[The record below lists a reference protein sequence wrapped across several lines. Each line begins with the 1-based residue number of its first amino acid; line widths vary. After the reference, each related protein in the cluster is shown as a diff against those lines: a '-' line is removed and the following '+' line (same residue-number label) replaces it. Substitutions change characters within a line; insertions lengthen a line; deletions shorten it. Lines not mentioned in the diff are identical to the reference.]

1 MAIAKKK
8 RNVKRGN
15 AGIAAKT
22 AVRNKNLEPI
32 WTGWEQMTGE
42 QFFKHKQS
50 SIRYY
55 YTTFKLADLLA
66 NVYGWMKENDYSKE
80 DIRAAKAASSGLITA
95 TAAIH
100 SRMLSNGM
108 PDLNPEEQNYYE
120 EMPGLGDTVA
130 PVTDYIKE
138 RVRLA
143 IQNGKINLALKKE
156 QEPEQEVPTGKPYIP
171 TIQERISE
179 QAGTMSE
186 EIDEWLE
193 SFLDNKKSFDPKGFD
208 FKRHFTAKGVT
219 QAHARKLKKF
229 YDEQLADFRALEL
242 MPTTGQLNRMP
253 ESEADQWLQLK
264 EAYSHFSKTDRKKY
278 TSAINSVIEA
288 LDFIIEAS
296 KAQRKPRKAKPKS
309 ATKLVEKL
317 KYCLK
322 DDKFQLASIAA
333 ENIIGANELWVF
345 NVKYRKLGK
354 YVAKNIDNTGQ
365 NREGSGLS
373 VKGASITGFDPQ
385 ASIQKTLRKPI
396 EQLKEFKTAGKV
408 KLRKFIDDIPTT
420 DTLLNG
426 RCNNYTILLKVQ

>member
-15 AGIAAKT
+15 AGIAAKS

-66 NVYGWMKENDYSKE
+66 NVYGWMKENEYSKE
-80 DIRAAKAASSGLITA
+80 DIRAAKAASSGMITA

-100 SRMLSNGM
+100 ARMLANGM
-108 PDLNPEEQNYYE
+108 PDFNLEEQNYYE

-156 QEPEQEVPTGKPYIP
+156 QEPEEEVPAAKPYVP
-171 TIQERISE
+171 TIQERIAE

-186 EIDEWLE
+186 DIDEWLE
-193 SFLDNKKSFDPKGFD
+193 SFLDNKKTFDPNGFD

-219 QAHARKLKKF
+219 QAHARKLRRF
-229 YDEQLADFRALEL
+229 YDEQLNDFRELEQ
-242 MPTTGQLNRMP
+242 MPTAGQMKKLT
-253 ESEADQWLQLK
+253 EDDVEQWTQLK
-264 EAYSHFSKTDRKKY
+264 EAYSHFSKNDIKKY
-278 TSAINSVIEA
+278 TSAIVNVIEA
-288 LDFIIEAS
+288 LDFVIEAS

-317 KYCLK
+317 KYCVT
-322 DDKFQLASIAA
+322 DDKYQTASIAP
-333 ENIIGANELWVF
+333 ELIIGAAELWVF
-345 NVKYRKLGK
+345 NTKTRKLGK
-354 YVAKNIDNTGQ
+354 YVAENVDPTGQ
-365 NREGSGLS
+365 RADSGLS
-373 VKGASITGFDPQ
+373 VKGTTIVGFD
-385 ASIQKTLRKPI
+385 AHKSLQKTLRKPA
-396 EQLKEFKTAGKV
+396 EQLKEFKKAGKV
-408 KLRKFIDDIPTT
+408 ALRKFLEDIPTT
-420 DTLLNG
+420 ETVLNG
-426 RCNNYTILLKVQ
+426 RLNETTVLLKIS